1 MASLTEALE
10 QARMAL
16 AQAETRAEN
25 PDAVRAHCR
34 AARAHLDDALV
45 ECPVC
50 GRVGLPERIVAHD
63 C

>member
-16 AQAETRAEN
+16 AQAETRAED
-25 PDAVRAHCR
+25 PDAVRAHCQ
-34 AARAHLDDALV
+34 AARAQLDDALV